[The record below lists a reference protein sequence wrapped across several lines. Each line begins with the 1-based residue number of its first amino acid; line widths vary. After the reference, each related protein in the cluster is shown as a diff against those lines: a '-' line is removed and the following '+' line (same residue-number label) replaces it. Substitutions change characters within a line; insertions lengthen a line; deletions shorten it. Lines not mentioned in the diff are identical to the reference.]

1 MTRTELED
9 LVWELPSIKESG
21 VDFDFIE
28 SMTDAELRELL
39 NPAKR
44 EPVAIESVK
53 IEEPAKVARIRF
65 PAPRC
70 ISFEYVERDGRL
82 KRLETWE
89 HQNAGGKWNT
99 SIETPC
105 GAQVQFEGRR
115 VSASIVLHWLRT
127 GEMVKRAPRAN
138 AKPFRASIRVGGRV
152 VHLGYFS
159 TIAERDAARDK
170 ARFNLS
176 LGLNPLG

>member
-44 EPVAIESVK
+44 EPVAIEK
-53 IEEPAKVARIRF
+53 PEEPAKVARIRF

-70 ISFEYVERDGRL
+70 VAFEYVERDGHL

-89 HQNAGGKWNT
+89 HQNAGGKWT
-99 SIETPC
+99 QTLEVLC
-105 GAQVQFEGRR
+105 GGRVTFEGRV

-138 AKPFRASIRVGGRV
+138 AKPFRASIRVSGRV
-152 VHLGYFS
+152 VHIGYFS
-159 TIAERDAARDK
+159 TVTLRDAARDK

>member
-9 LVWELPSIKESG
+9 LVWKLPSIKESG

-28 SMTDAELRELL
+28 SMTDTELREML

-44 EPVAIESVK
+44 EPVAIDKPV
-53 IEEPAKVARIRF
+53 KVARIRF

-70 ISFEYVERDGRL
+70 VSFEYVERDGRL

-89 HQNAGGKWNT
+89 HQNAGGTWTT

-105 GAQVQFEGRR
+105 GGRVTFKGR
-115 VSASIVLHWLRT
+115 VVSASIVLHWLRT

-138 AKPFRASIRVGGRV
+138 AKPFKCVVRANGKPLHI
-152 VHLGYFS
+152 GYFS
-159 TIAERDAARDK
+159 TVAERDAARDK

>member
-9 LVWELPSIKESG
+9 LVWELPSIKASG

-28 SMTDAELRELL
+28 QMTDAELRDLL
-39 NPAKR
+39 KPAKP
-44 EPVAIESVK
+44 EPVEIEK
-53 IEEPAKVARIRF
+53 PEEPAKVARIRF

-70 ISFEYVERDGRL
+70 VAFEYVERDGRL

-99 SIETPC
+99 SIETLC
-105 GAQVQFEGRR
+105 GGRVTFEGRV

-152 VHLGYFS
+152 VHLGYFA
-159 TIAERDAARDK
+159 TVAERDAAREK